1 VLVDN
6 GVGKCVVYNDVGK
19 CNNVGTCVVY
29 NGDNHNNNNGNYNKT
44 DEARRT
50 YNSNG
55 INNGICMQGATMRC
69 VRLLGLL
76 CTRTTV

>member
-1 VLVDN
+1 VICNVQQCSVVQWAAVVLVDN

-29 NGDNHNNNNGNYNKT
+29 NGDNHSNNNGNYSKT
-44 DEARRT
+44 DETRRT

-55 INNGICMQGATMRC
+55 INNGICM
-69 VRLLGLL
+69 
-76 CTRTTV
+76 